1 MAASHLARCAT
12 RSTPL
17 LQLRPKRTERPM
29 GIISNTRSVSGRLA
43 PWVERLAERGLV
55 AVLAC
60 NTPAYLAVE
69 GSAEPCLGTNPIA
82 WACPRRD
89 GPPVVVDLALAASSS
104 AAIEVAAAAGAKL
117 PRGVAIDAD
126 GKPTR
131 DAAAALDGGAQLPAG
146 GIKGALLA
154 LLVEVLSGGLA
165 GGDLAVDSDDYHTM
179 DRSLFLLVVDPA
191 MTTREFDVER
201 LLEKLEDARAARA
214 GAAARESREASRR
227 AGRGPRR
234 PRVGGVVVR
243 AAKGVRVF
251 GPPTFHAAPVGL
263 SVSSIAAVIQG
274 GDDQA
279 RP

>member
-1 MAASHLARCAT
+1 MHPSHWLTYA
-12 RSTPL
+12 
-17 LQLRPKRTERPM
+17 Q
-29 GIISNTRSVSGRLA
+29 VSGRLA

-89 GPPVVVDLALAASSS
+89 GPPVVVDLALAASSR
-104 AAIEVAAAAGAKL
+104 AAIEVAAAAGKKL

-191 MTTREFDVER
+191 MTTRAFDVER
-201 LLEKLEDARAARA
+201 LLERFGGRA

-227 AGRGPRR
+227 ADGDHD
-234 PRVGGVVVR
+234 
-243 AAKGVRVF
+243 VRVS
-251 GPPTFHAAPVGL
+251 AAL
-263 SVSSIAAVIQG
+263 WFELQRRARLA
-274 GDDQA
+274 GDGSDLEGA
-279 RP
+279 LPRD

>member
-1 MAASHLARCAT
+1 MISTQVVRVDGGGGLAFAPLRDAIDAAAAAAETHGAAV
-12 RSTPL
+12 
-17 LQLRPKRTERPM
+17 
-29 GIISNTRSVSGRLA
+29 GVISNTRSVSGRLA

-89 GPPVVVDLALAASSS
+89 GPPVVVDLALAASSR

-179 DRSLFLLVVDPA
+179 DRCLFLLVVDPA
-191 MTTREFDVER
+191 MTTRAFDVER
-201 LLEKLEDARAARA
+201 LLERFGGRA
-214 GAAARESREASRR
+214 GAAARESREASARPDGDHDVRVSAGLWFELQRR
-227 AGRGPRR
+227 ARG
-234 PRVGGVVVR
+234 GAGDGSDLAGVVPR
-243 AAKGVRVF
+243 
-251 GPPTFHAAPVGL
+251 
-263 SVSSIAAVIQG
+263 
-274 GDDQA
+274 D
-279 RP
+279 

>member
-1 MAASHLARCAT
+1 MISTQVVRVDGGGGLAFGPLRDAADAVAAAAETHGAAV
-12 RSTPL
+12 
-17 LQLRPKRTERPM
+17 
-29 GIISNTRSVSGRLA
+29 GIVSNTRSVSGRLA

-60 NTPAYLAVE
+60 NTPAYLAVA

-89 GPPVVVDLALAASSS
+89 GPPVVVDLALAASSR

-165 GGDLAVDSDDYHTM
+165 GGDLAVDSVNYHTM

-201 LLEKLEDARAARA
+201 LLERFGGRA
-214 GAAARESREASRR
+214 GAAARESREASARPDGDHDVRVSAALWFELQRR
-227 AGRGPRR
+227 ARLAGDGSDLE
-234 PRVGGVVVR
+234 GVL
-243 AAKGVRVF
+243 
-251 GPPTFHAAPVGL
+251 PPC
-263 SVSSIAAVIQG
+263 
-274 GDDQA
+274 D
-279 RP
+279 